1 MDYTQNIDDRIR
13 LAAFDWLEKQS
24 IIFGDVLTRDLLE
37 SGFQFNGQKITL
49 LGAKGIWKPKSMS
62 YPLSITTISNGPYS
76 DSYTDEGFL
85 KYKYRG
91 QDPEH
96 LDNKGLRALISLQKP
111 LIYFHSIVK
120 GKYLATWPVYIIND
134 NKKELV
140 FTVAVDDIKMVNKEL
155 QQVNEDATY
164 YRRSYLTSNIQLRL
178 HQRSFRERVL
188 MAYSNQCAL
197 CKLKHIELLDAAHII
212 ADKED
217 SGDPIVQNGL
227 ALCKIHHA
235 AFDNHFI
242 GINPDY
248 IIKIRTDLLTETDGP
263 MLKYGIQ
270 SLNNIKLIL
279 PNDKRNWPD
288 RERLEFRFSAF
299 LKAG

>member
-1 MDYTQNIDDRIR
+1 MDDRIR
-13 LAAFDWLEKQS
+13 LAAFEWLEKQS
-24 IIFGDVLTRDLLE
+24 LIYSDVLTRELLE
-37 SGFQFNGQKITL
+37 TGFQFNDQKITL

-76 DSYTDEGFL
+76 DSYTDDGFL

-96 LDNKGLRALISLQKP
+96 PDNRGLRELMANQKP
-111 LIYFHSIVK
+111 LIYFHSVIK
-120 GKYLATWPVYIIND
+120 GKYLATWPVYIIGD
-134 NKKELV
+134 NKKDLT
-140 FTVAVDDIKMVNKEL
+140 FTVAVDDFKMVNKESS
-155 QQVNEDATY
+155 QVNEDATF
-164 YRRSYLTSNIQLRL
+164 YRRSYLTSSIQIRL

-212 ADKED
+212 SDKSE

-248 IIKIRTDLLTETDGP
+248 VIKVRTDLLNEIDGP
-263 MLKYGIQ
+263 MLKHGIQ
-270 SLNNIKLIL
+270 SLNDSRLIL
-279 PNDKRNWPD
+279 PDDKRNWPD
-288 RERLEFRFSAF
+288 KERLEERFSIF

>member
-1 MDYTQNIDDRIR
+1 MDYSQNIDDRIR

-120 GKYLATWPVYIIND
+120 GKYLTTWPVYIIND

-288 RERLEFRFSAF
+288 RERLEIRFSAF

>member
-1 MDYTQNIDDRIR
+1 MENLHDIDDRIR
-13 LAAFDWLEKQS
+13 IAAFEWLDKQS
-24 IIFGDVLTRDLLE
+24 SIHGDVLSRDLLV
-37 SGFQFNGQKITL
+37 SGFQFNDQRINL
-49 LGAKGIWKPKSMS
+49 LGAKGIWKPKSMT
-62 YPLSITTISNGPYS
+62 YPLSITTISTGPYS
-76 DSYTDEGFL
+76 DHYTDDGFL

-91 QDPEH
+91 QDPAH
-96 LDNKGLRALISLQKP
+96 PDNKGLRALILLQKP
-111 LIYFHSIVK
+111 LIYFHSIIK
-120 GKYLATWPVYIIND
+120 GKYLVTWPVYIIND
-134 NKKELV
+134 NKKDLV
-140 FTVAVDDIKMVNKEL
+140 FTVAVDDIKMVNREL
-155 QQVNEDATY
+155 YQSNEDATF

-188 MAYSNQCAL
+188 LAYSNQCAL

-212 ADKED
+212 SDKED

-242 GINPDY
+242 GINPDF
-248 IIKIRTDLLTETDGP
+248 IVKIRTDLLNENDGP

-270 SLNNIKLIL
+270 SLNNSRLLL
-279 PNDKRNWPD
+279 PSDKRNWPD
-288 RERLEFRFSAF
+288 KERLEQRFSAF

>member
-1 MDYTQNIDDRIR
+1 MDDQIR
-13 LAAFDWLEKQS
+13 LAAFEWLEKQT
-24 IIFGDVLTRDLLE
+24 IIYGDVLSRELLE
-37 SGFQFNGQKITL
+37 TGFLFNGQKISL
-49 LGAKGIWKPKSMS
+49 LGAKGIWKPKQMT

-76 DSYTDEGFL
+76 DSFTNEGFL

-91 QDPEH
+91 QDPNH
-96 LDNKGLRALISLQKP
+96 PDNHGLREMISLQKP
-111 LIYFHSIVK
+111 LIYFHSIIK
-120 GKYLATWPVYIIND
+120 GKYLATWPVYIIKD
-134 NKKELV
+134 NKFDLV
-140 FTVAVDDIKMVNKEL
+140 FTVAVDDIKVVNKEL
-155 QQVNEDATY
+155 NEVNEDATY
-164 YRRSYLTSNIQLRL
+164 YRRSYLTSSIQTRV

-188 MAYSNQCAL
+188 IAYQNQCAL

-235 AFDNHFI
+235 AFDNNFI

-248 IIKIRTDLLTETDGP
+248 IIKIRADLLTETDGP
-263 MLKYGIQ
+263 MLRYGIQ
-270 SLNNIKLIL
+270 YLNNSRLIL
-279 PNDKRNWPD
+279 PADKRNWPD
-288 RERLEFRFSAF
+288 KTRLDIRFSTF